1 MAAPVIEWEN
11 RMSNG
16 ISVEPFTIALDQDLL
31 EDLRQR
37 IITTRWPSQP
47 PLPGWEYG
55 ADLEYLQDLLSTW
68 ADGFDW
74 RAQERELNRFPHFR
88 ARIDG
93 HWVHFVHVRGTG
105 PNPMPIVLTHGWPST
120 FTEHL
125 GLATMLA
132 DPAAHGG
139 SVTDSFDVVVT
150 SMPGY
155 GFSDSLPP
163 SANTASDIA
172 NMWYRLMRDG
182 LGFRRFTAHGSDIG
196 AAVTMELA
204 WLHPDAL
211 AGIHMSAVGLT
222 VPAEDPSADEREY
235 GATFGRWWDSD
246 GAYAHLQNTKP
257 QKLACGL
264 NDSPAGLAA
273 WIIEKYRAW
282 SDCGGKVESRFSR
295 DYLLTQLT
303 IYWAT
308 QTIGSS
314 MLSYYSLRHFAEPTP
329 PGARIGPPA
338 GFAIFHNEFV
348 DLGRPP
354 RELAERI
361 FNVVQ
366 WNEYPS
372 GGHFPALE
380 EPQLLAEDIRQF
392 FRPLRERRS

>member
-1 MAAPVIEWEN
+1 MPDDIL
-11 RMSNG
+11 
-16 ISVEPFTIALDQDLL
+16 VEPFTIALDQDLL
-31 EDLRQR
+31 DDLRQR
-37 IITTRWPSQP
+37 IIRTRWPSQP
-47 PLPGWEYG
+47 SLPGWDYG

-93 HWVHFVHVRGTG
+93 NWVHFVHLRGTG
-105 PNPMPIVLTHGWPST
+105 PNPMPIILTHGWPST

-125 GLATMLA
+125 GLAARLA

-139 SVTDSFDVVVT
+139 SVADSFDVVIA
-150 SMPGY
+150 SLPGY
-155 GFSDSLPP
+155 AFSDPLPP
-163 SANTASDIA
+163 AANTTSDIA
-172 NMWYRLMRDG
+172 NMWHRLMRDG
-182 LGFRRFTAHGSDIG
+182 LGYPRYGAHGSDFG
-196 AAVTMELA
+196 AAVTTGLA
-204 WLHPDAL
+204 FLHPDAL
-211 AGIHMSAVGLT
+211 TGIHMSALSLA
-222 VPAEDPSADEREY
+222 VPGKDTSAGEREY
-235 GATFGRWWDSD
+235 AARFGRWWGSD
-246 GAYAHLQNTKP
+246 GGYAHLQNTKP
-257 QKLACGL
+257 QSVACGL

-295 DYLLTQLT
+295 DYLLAHLT

-314 MLSYYSLRHFAEPTP
+314 MLSYYILQHFSHPEPP
-329 PGARIGPPA
+329 EGQPGPPA
-338 GFAIFHNEFV
+338 GFAMFPHEFV
-348 DLGRPP
+348 DLGMPP
-354 RELAERI
+354 RELAERD
-361 FNVVQ
+361 FNVVH

-392 FRPLRERRS
+392 FRPLREIRS